1 MNLVFPPTSVLE
13 VSMRQARLAL
23 DAAGKLDAVNTVI
36 ATIPDPALRKRA
48 GIEWEY
54 ASVVRR
60 DGPML
65 KLLQPALGWTDAEI
79 DALFAAAAAID

>member
-1 MNLVFPPTSVLE
+1 MDISFPPPRVDE

-23 DAAGKLDAVNTVI
+23 LAANKLDAVSACI
-36 ATIPDPALRKRA
+36 AGLSGALKTRA
-48 GIEWEY
+48 QIEWEY

-65 KLLQPALGWTDAEI
+65 KLLQPLLGWTDAEI
-79 DALFAAAAAID
+79 DALFIAAYAIE